1 MAAYGGRLP
10 VLPSGLQYLEAQKK
24 RNGGDTGTLSAA
36 EMECLARHVHV
47 VGEAAVC
54 LRLIRSS
61 ADGPRHPIARN
72 TNEHEWVTPS

>member
-10 VLPSGLQYLEAQKK
+10 VLPSGLQYLGTQKK

-61 ADGPRHPIARN
+61 AGGPYHVMAQK
-72 TNEHEWVTPS
+72 TDEHESVTPS